1 MTNKKRYSVCP
12 GRREEQKGGRCALK
26 KGLGS
31 VYGIYESD
39 DGCTTEGEKV
49 KMRRRR
55 GGRKAVGVIMVMG
68 GLNEGAGRSF

>member
-1 MTNKKRYSVCP
+1 M
-12 GRREEQKGGRCALK
+12 LK

-55 GGRKAVGVIMVMG
+55 GRRKAVGVIMVMG